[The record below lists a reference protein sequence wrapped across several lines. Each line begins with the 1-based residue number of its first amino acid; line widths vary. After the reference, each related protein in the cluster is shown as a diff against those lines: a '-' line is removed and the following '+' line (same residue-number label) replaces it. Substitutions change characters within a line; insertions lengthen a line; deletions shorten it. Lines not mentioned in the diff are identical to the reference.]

1 MKQEPTTNL
10 AATVRTAAL
19 LGGAIG
25 GGAGLIVAIVAAILR
40 GPIPAAVVIGAMGA
54 VLLTVAGA
62 FCGAFVGAVLGP
74 IYFAGQEVLAAW
86 PGHVRASN
94 PQAIPIQ
101 QQTGRPAHSG

>member
-19 LGGAIG
+19 GGGAIG
-25 GGAGLIVAIVAAILR
+25 GCAGFILAIVAAILR
-40 GPIPAAVVIGAMGA
+40 GPIPAAVVIAAMGA
-54 VLLTVAGA
+54 VLLTIAGT
-62 FCGAFVGAVLGP
+62 FCGALAGAALGS
-74 IYFAGQEVLAAW
+74 IYRAAQVALAAW
-86 PGHVRASN
+86 AGQVPAST